1 MADKPRLTL
10 DELRLAM
17 EATLEQNMLFRVEL
31 EAFKTVL
38 IENDIVTEDELS
50 LARKKAKDRIRNQLE
65 RIRQGNVQ
73 EPS

>member
-17 EATLEQNMLFRVEL
+17 EATLELNMLLRVEL

-38 IENDIVTEDELS
+38 LENDLVTKDELS
-50 LARKKAKDRIRNQLE
+50 VARKKAKARIRNQLE
-65 RIRQGNVQ
+65 RIRQGNIQ